1 MEGGRERGRE
11 GWKEGGRDGWKEG
24 GRERCHNMPD
34 PVLMECAF
42 CLQCEVK
49 EVDSH
54 WEGTLSL
61 GVTSLSPRHACLVD
75 KAQELKKRS
84 YILCT
89 EGGVTRFYV
98 GGKVCVCVCVCVCVH
113 VYTVNIC
120 LSVFVLN
127 IDIALAFV
135 AYKNSKHYNFIQLCL
150 Y

>member
-1 MEGGRERGRE
+1 MEGRRERGRE
-11 GWKEGGRDGWKEG
+11 GWKEGGRESG
-24 GRERCHNMPD
+24 GHNMPD
-34 PVLMECAF
+34 PALMECAF

-98 GGKVCVCVCVCVCVH
+98 GGKVCVCVCVCSCIH
-113 VYTVNIC
+113 GEYLLIC
-120 LSVFVLN
+120 IIFVLN
-127 IDIALAFV
+127 INIALAFV
-135 AYKNSKHYNFIQLCL
+135 AYKNSNF
-150 Y
+150 